1 MLRFM
6 ESLDLRISDVNWGLE
21 RFPIFNLQYLQL
33 PILPIPNWV
42 VIENWEYCE
51 LKIDNW
57 LPLPSTGRGPGWGKK
72 AKSFEFR

>member
-21 RFPIFNLQYLQL
+21 RFPIFNLQL

-42 VIENWEYCE
+42 AIENWEYCE
-51 LKIDNW
+51 YCELKILKIDNW
-57 LPLPSTGRGPGWGKK
+57 LPLPSTGRGLG
-72 AKSFEFR
+72 